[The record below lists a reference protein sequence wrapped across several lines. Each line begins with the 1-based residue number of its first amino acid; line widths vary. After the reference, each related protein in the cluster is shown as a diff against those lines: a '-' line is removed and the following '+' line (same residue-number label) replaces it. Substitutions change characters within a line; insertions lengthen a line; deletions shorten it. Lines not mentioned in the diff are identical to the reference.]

1 MVETQPLHAWTASAI
16 VAGTHAGTL
25 SAEAVAR
32 ACLDRIA
39 ARDPALR
46 AWVHTDP
53 AQVLAAARELDKRP
67 DKGPLCGVPI
77 GVKDMIQTADMP
89 TQNNSPLYAGHQPG
103 VDAACVQT
111 LRAAGALIFGK
122 TDTVEFAAAGR
133 RALTRNP
140 HDPARTPGGSSSG
153 SAAAVADLHVPIAL
167 GTQTGGSLIRPA
179 SFCGLYALKPSWGVV
194 SREGAKLYSLTCDTI
209 GWYGRSADDL
219 GLIYDVFAPPGDE
232 PAGATSLQGARFALC
247 RTPMWDEASAE
258 TQAALATAA
267 NRLKA
272 AGATVELLELPP
284 AFGGLVDAHKAIL
297 AAEGRAAFLSEYRAK
312 HDILHTDFRAIVENH
327 AGITRSEL
335 RAAYDLA
342 AQCRMQFDILAHD
355 FHAVLVPSA
364 VGEAPLGLASTGD
377 SVFNRMW
384 TLLHAPCINVP
395 GCKGPNG
402 LPVGVTLTGPRFS
415 ERALLGLA
423 GPVGVALAAEEGEQR

>member
-1 MVETQPLHAWTASAI
+1 MAETQPLHAWTASAI
-16 VAGTHAGTL
+16 VAATHAGTL

-32 ACLDRIA
+32 ACLARIA
-39 ARDPALR
+39 ERDPALR

-53 AQVLAAARELDKRP
+53 ARVFAAARELDKRP
-67 DKGPLCGVPI
+67 DKGPLYGVPI

-89 TQNNSPLYAGHQPG
+89 TQHNSPLYAGHRPG

-111 LRAAGALIFGK
+111 LRAAGALILGK

-153 SAAAVADLHVPIAL
+153 SAAAVADQHVPIAL

-179 SFCGLYALKPSWGVV
+179 SFCGLYALKPSWGTV

-209 GWYGRSADDL
+209 GWYGRSAGDL
-219 GLIYDVFAPPGDE
+219 SLIYDVFAPPEDE
-232 PAGATSLQGARFALC
+232 PVSTKPLSEARFALC
-247 RTPMWDEASAE
+247 RTPMWDQASAE
-258 TQAALATAA
+258 TQAALETAGD
-267 NRLKA
+267 RLRA
-272 AGATVELLELPP
+272 AGATVDAVELPP
-284 AFGGLVDAHKAIL
+284 AFGGLVDAHKTIL
-297 AAEGRAAFLSEYRAK
+297 AAEGRAAFLSDYRAR
-312 HDILHTDFRAIVENH
+312 HDILHADFRAIVENR
-327 AGITRSEL
+327 AQVTRSAL

-342 AQCRMQFDILAHD
+342 AQCRMQFDALAHEFD
-355 FHAVLVPSA
+355 AVLVPSA

-377 SVFNRMW
+377 SVFNRIW
-384 TLLHAPCINVP
+384 TLLHVPCINVP
-395 GCKGPNG
+395 GCRGPNG

-415 ERALLGLA
+415 ERALLALA
-423 GPVGVALAAEEGEQR
+423 DAVGVSLAAD